1 MKNKNRLLS
10 QKSKRKIAKILIF
23 SGILTV
29 LMAAFSVCS
38 YAASIDSV
46 LSGML
51 DSEIKPQIM
60 GVVNKFVMPLVAAVI
75 LIILIIQIVKSYKSY
90 KEHQE
95 MQWELPIVL
104 LVCLIICLSS
114 PLWMWQIIGWA

>member
-1 MKNKNRLLS
+1 MKNKNS
-10 QKSKRKIAKILIF
+10 ITKNSKVRITKALTF
-23 SGILTV
+23 FCLLTV
-29 LMAAFSVCS
+29 LATAFSVCS
-38 YAASIDSV
+38 YAASIDTV

-60 GVVNKFVMPLVAAVI
+60 GVINHFVMPLVAAVI
-75 LIILIIQIVKSYKSY
+75 LVILIIQIVKSYKSY

-104 LVCLIICLSS
+104 LVCLVICLSS
-114 PLWMWQIIGWA
+114 PLWMWQMIGWA